1 MFNGLNSLIPNQN
14 SNNNQNQN
22 NAGQNLQ
29 PQINPQIN
37 LQPNI
42 QVNPVNVI
50 KEPEARIEPTILHK
64 EFESAASQPAQDKA
78 ATTTEKQGVYSW
90 EFPQNVRQNV
100 QVPNQAP
107 AQVQSMVSNIQ
118 VSESKP
124 EIKIESKIEVQNEN
138 NNNDFEYQQH
148 KQSYHKRPLSS
159 QAIFLIEVEK
169 IKPNPFQP
177 RKNFDEQ
184 ALKDLA
190 NSIREHG
197 ILQPLI
203 VSKNESDVETGTA
216 VEYQLIAGERRLR
229 AAKIAGLEK
238 VPVIVRQVDNQSH
251 HLELA
256 IIENLQRENLD
267 SVETARSY
275 ARLQDEFGMTQR
287 EIATQLGK
295 SREVVANTLRLL
307 SLPTEFQGALSKGQI
322 NESQARLLLS
332 IESPIAQKQLFNDI
346 LTNNL
351 TVREVRNRVKQI
363 HFGAQPGITDV
374 RMSHPDAQE
383 LETRNLEDRIKE
395 ALGAE
400 VKIEKKGE
408 AGKIVISFYSP
419 EEIYGIV
426 QKINPHINE

>member
-1 MFNGLNSLIPNQN
+1 MIGGGLNSLIPNQN
-14 SNNNQNQN
+14 PKDNQNSGNKQNQN
-22 NAGQNLQ
+22 DFGQNLQ
-29 PQINPQIN
+29 SQINISKGPEVKN
-37 LQPNI
+37 
-42 QVNPVNVI
+42 
-50 KEPEARIEPTILHK
+50 EPAILHK
-64 EFESAASQPAQDKA
+64 EFEPTIPQPLQNKSDAEETRD
-78 ATTTEKQGVYSW
+78 ESSW
-90 EFPQNVRQNV
+90 EFPQNLKLN
-100 QVPNQAP
+100 NTI
-107 AQVQSMVSNIQ
+107 SN
-118 VSESKP
+118 K
-124 EIKIESKIEVQNEN
+124 VQNIGTDISKKVANEN
-138 NNNDFEYQQH
+138 SEEEFEYQQH
-148 KQSYHKRPLSS
+148 RQSYHKRPVSS

-169 IKPNPFQP
+169 ISPNPFQP

-203 VSKNESDVETGTA
+203 VSKIESDTESGTI

-229 AAKIAGLEK
+229 AAKIAGLDK
-238 VPVIVRQVDNQSH
+238 VPVIIRQVDGKSH
-251 HLELA
+251 HLEMA

-267 SVETARSY
+267 SVEIARSY

-287 EIATQLGK
+287 EIATRLGK

-332 IESPIAQKQLFNDI
+332 IENPAAQRQLFNDI

-363 HFGAQPGITDV
+363 HFASQPDV
-374 RMSHPDAQE
+374 KMGGHPDAQE
-383 LETRNLEDRIKE
+383 LETRNLENKLKE

-426 QKINPHINE
+426 KKINPNSDNF